1 MDEKDLLAIK
11 QEMERKRLEIEREI
25 EEKRKAVELEIA
37 SKRKALDDRLN
48 SQRNE
53 MQRRHDEQVRNMNR
67 QINARELAA
76 RIEAEFNAGKE
87 LVESGIVAG
96 EQYVPVTENKNVT
109 ADADVLMQKML
120 AETLAEEETKR
131 KAEEEAKRKAEE
143 EAKRKAEEEA
153 KHQAEEEAK
162 RQAEEEA
169 KRQVEEEAKRKA
181 EEEAK
186 RQAEEEAKRQAE
198 EEAKRKAEEEKELL
212 RKAKEEAQK
221 KEEEAKHKA
230 EVEEA
235 NRRAEEELKKIA
247 KKEQERREAAE
258 KAKKEQEKQETEKKV
273 EMAVAAIPAEND
285 DGQKTEMKKK
295 NKIHWGRL
303 LAFIIA
309 VILVALIFFFGTI
322 FVVRHFVQK
331 EDVGVVY
338 PRSKV
343 VTLTDEQGN
352 VLDSGEK
359 IETVEDE
366 RINVLVMGSDY
377 GDSEAE
383 KDDPKRTDAMMLLS
397 FDPQDKK
404 VSVLSIPR
412 DTMVILPGHKLPE
425 KINAAYAFGGVMMA
439 KQTVANLLGVPITH
453 YALADWQ
460 AFTKVVDLMG
470 GVDLLVE
477 HDMKYDDPYAD
488 LHIDLKKG
496 FQHLNGKQAGQ
507 YVRYRSD
514 ELGDIGRAQRQ
525 QKFLRAAMDQVFSVA
540 NITKIPSLIS
550 MVCDNVE
557 TDMNVMTMLK
567 ALNSIK
573 LIDKE
578 RVKTGTLGGDFVEEN
593 DISYWKTDE
602 AAIRKAL
609 KDLEI
614 PSSKLK

>member
-96 EQYVPVTENKNVT
+96 EQYAPVAQTKNVT
-109 ADADVLMQKML
+109 ADADILMQKML
-120 AETLAEEETKR
+120 AETLAEEE
-131 KAEEEAKRKAEE
+131 AKRK
-143 EAKRKAEEEA
+143 
-153 KHQAEEEAK
+153 
-162 RQAEEEA
+162 
-169 KRQVEEEAKRKA
+169 VEEET
-181 EEEAK
+181 
-186 RQAEEEAKRQAE
+186 KRQAE
-198 EEAKRKAEEEKELL
+198 EEAKRKAEEEEKRQAEEEAKRKVEEETKRQAEEEAKRKAVEEEKRQAEEKAKRRLEEEELL

-221 KEEEAKHKA
+221 KEENAKHKA
-230 EVEEA
+230 EVEEV
-235 NRRAEEELKKIA
+235 NRKAKEELKRIA
-247 KKEQERREAAE
+247 EKELERKQTAE
-258 KAKKEQEKQETEKKV
+258 KAKIEQKKQEVEK
-273 EMAVAAIPAEND
+273 ETIIAATALSGD
-285 DGQKTEMKKK
+285 DGGQKTEMKKK
-295 NKIHWGRL
+295 SKIHWGRL
-303 LAFIIA
+303 IIFIVA

-322 FVVRHFVQK
+322 FVVRQFVQN

-352 VLDSGEK
+352 ILDSGEK
-359 IETVEDE
+359 IESVADE

-397 FDPQDKK
+397 FDPQNKK

-460 AFTKVVDLMG
+460 AFTKVVDLIG

-488 LHIDLKKG
+488 LHIDLKQG

-540 NITKIPSLIS
+540 NVTKIPSLIS
-550 MVCDNVE
+550 TVCDNVE

>member
-87 LVESGIVAG
+87 LVESGIIAG

-131 KAEEEAKRKAEE
+131 K
-143 EAKRKAEEEA
+143 
-153 KHQAEEEAK
+153 
-162 RQAEEEA
+162 
-169 KRQVEEEAKRKA
+169 
-181 EEEAK
+181 
-186 RQAEEEAKRQAE
+186 AEEEAKRQAE

>member
-96 EQYVPVTENKNVT
+96 EQYAPVAQTKNVT
-109 ADADVLMQKML
+109 ADADILMQKML
-120 AETLAEEETKR
+120 AETLAEEE
-131 KAEEEAKRKAEE
+131 AKRK
-143 EAKRKAEEEA
+143 
-153 KHQAEEEAK
+153 
-162 RQAEEEA
+162 
-169 KRQVEEEAKRKA
+169 VEEET
-181 EEEAK
+181 
-186 RQAEEEAKRQAE
+186 KRQAE
-198 EEAKRKAEEEKELL
+198 EEAKRKAVEEEKRQAEEKAKRHLEEEELL

-221 KEEEAKHKA
+221 KEENAKHKA
-230 EVEEA
+230 EVEEV
-235 NRRAEEELKKIA
+235 NRKAKEELKRIA
-247 KKEQERREAAE
+247 EKELERKQTAE
-258 KAKKEQEKQETEKKV
+258 KAKIEQKKQEVEK
-273 EMAVAAIPAEND
+273 ETIIAATALSGD
-285 DGQKTEMKKK
+285 DGGQKTEMKKK
-295 NKIHWGRL
+295 SKIHWGRL
-303 LAFIIA
+303 IIFIVA

-322 FVVRHFVQK
+322 FVVRQFVQN

-352 VLDSGEK
+352 ILDSGEK
-359 IETVEDE
+359 IESVEDE

-397 FDPQDKK
+397 FDPQNKK

-425 KINAAYAFGGVMMA
+425 TINAAYAFGGVMMA

>member
-37 SKRKALDDRLN
+37 SKRKALDERLN

-131 KAEEEAKRKAEE
+131 KAEEEAKR
-143 EAKRKAEEEA
+143 
-153 KHQAEEEAK
+153 
-162 RQAEEEA
+162 
-169 KRQVEEEAKRKA
+169 
-181 EEEAK
+181 
-186 RQAEEEAKRQAE
+186 QAE

-258 KAKKEQEKQETEKKV
+258 KAKKEQEKQETEEKV

>member
-37 SKRKALDDRLN
+37 SKHKALDDRLN

-96 EQYVPVTENKNVT
+96 EQYAPVAQTKNVT
-109 ADADVLMQKML
+109 ADADILMQKML
-120 AETLAEEETKR
+120 AETLAEEE
-131 KAEEEAKRKAEE
+131 AKRK
-143 EAKRKAEEEA
+143 
-153 KHQAEEEAK
+153 
-162 RQAEEEA
+162 
-169 KRQVEEEAKRKA
+169 VEEET
-181 EEEAK
+181 
-186 RQAEEEAKRQAE
+186 KRQAE
-198 EEAKRKAEEEKELL
+198 EEAKRKAVEEEKRQAEEKAKRRLEEEELL

-221 KEEEAKHKA
+221 KEENAKHKA
-230 EVEEA
+230 EVEEV
-235 NRRAEEELKKIA
+235 NRKAKEELKRIA
-247 KKEQERREAAE
+247 EKELERKQTAE
-258 KAKKEQEKQETEKKV
+258 KAKIEQKKQEVEK
-273 EMAVAAIPAEND
+273 ETIIAATALSGD
-285 DGQKTEMKKK
+285 DGGQKTEMKKK
-295 NKIHWGRL
+295 SKIHWGRL
-303 LAFIIA
+303 IIFIVA

-322 FVVRHFVQK
+322 FVVRQFVQN

-352 VLDSGEK
+352 ILDSGEK
-359 IETVEDE
+359 IESVADE

-397 FDPQDKK
+397 FDPQNKK

-593 DISYWKTDE
+593 DISYCKTDE